1 MKKAG
6 KVILGIV
13 AITLVFNLI
22 LALISTFL
30 PVSFLKPADL
40 IESPRVFAVFNL
52 GKYTISIN
60 QTIVN
65 TWVLMILAIIILVLG
80 TRNLSVDNPKGFQ
93 LLLEEY
99 YKFIENTFLA
109 NYRDYKKRF
118 IPFFSALFA
127 FILLSNLSVFLF
139 PFIMMY
145 EKEGNMLVIKPFF
158 RTATADINT
167 TLGLAII
174 VTVLFVTCWVKRI
187 GIIGIFKELCHPF
200 FIMLPINIIGELAKP
215 INISMRLFGNMF
227 AGLVIIGLLYGIS
240 FNNVLSTWTF
250 HLLKGSFSFAVAW
263 PAALQLYLDLFIGIL
278 QAFVFTV
285 LSSVY
290 VEQTLIGDEEE
301 E

>member
-13 AITLVFNLI
+13 AITLVINLI
-22 LALISTFL
+22 LALISSFL

-40 IESPRVFAVFNL
+40 IEGPRVFAVFNF
-52 GKYTISIN
+52 GKYTININ

-65 TWVLMILAIIILVLG
+65 TWVLMILIVVILILG
-80 TRNLSVDNPKGFQ
+80 TLHLSVDNPGGFQ

-99 YKFIENTFLA
+99 YNFISNTFLS
-109 NYRDYKKRF
+109 NYRKYKNRF

-139 PFIMMY
+139 PYIFMW
-145 EKEGNMLVIKPFF
+145 EKEGKTWYIKPFF

-167 TLGLAII
+167 TLGLALI
-174 VTVLFVTCWVKRI
+174 VTVLFVACWVKRI
-187 GIIGIFKELCHPF
+187 GVIGIFKELCHPF
-200 FIMLPINIIGELAKP
+200 FVMLPINIIGELAKP
-215 INISMRLFGNMF
+215 INISIRLFGNMF

-290 VEQTLIGDEEE
+290 VEQTLIGEEE
-301 E
+301 